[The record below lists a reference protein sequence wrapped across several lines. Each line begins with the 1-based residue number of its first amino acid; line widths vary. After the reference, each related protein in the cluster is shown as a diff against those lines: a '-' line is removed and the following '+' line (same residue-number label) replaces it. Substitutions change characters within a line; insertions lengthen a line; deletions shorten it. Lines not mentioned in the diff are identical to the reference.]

1 MTMDGPGNVPDKETK
16 MARGIAPECHAVRR
30 SKLLDK
36 YEAWLPDKLIK
47 SKYIE
52 R

>member
-1 MTMDGPGNVPDKETK
+1 MDVPGNVPDKETK
-16 MARGIAPECHAVRR
+16 MARGVALAVGR

-36 YEAWLPDKLIK
+36 YEAWLPDELIK
-47 SKYIE
+47 SKYVE